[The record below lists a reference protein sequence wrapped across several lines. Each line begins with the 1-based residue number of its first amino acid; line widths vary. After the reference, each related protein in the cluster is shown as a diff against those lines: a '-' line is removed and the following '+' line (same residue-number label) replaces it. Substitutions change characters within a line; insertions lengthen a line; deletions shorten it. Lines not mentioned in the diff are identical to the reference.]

1 MSPITI
7 YTDGSALGNPGRAA
21 TAQLLLSGHHRK
33 ELSRVPPHDQQ
44 PHGAVAVCVAL
55 ETLKFEGSDVVIY
68 SDSKYV
74 VDAVSKG
81 WVFGWVRK
89 GFAGKKNPDLWMR
102 FLRVYNRH
110 NVRFVWVKGQRR
122 NSREQPLRL
131 IWAVAAANDKAHWLE
146 DTGYDPAE
154 RKTEGRRTVFRHKVH
169 HNPSNYRTFFAFRVI
184 IPIFTPLIA

>member
-7 YTDGSALGNPGRAA
+7 YTDGSALGNPGPGGYGAV
-21 TAQLLLSGHHRK
+21 LLSGHHRK
-33 ELSRVPPHDQQ
+33 ELSQGFRLTTNNRMELM
-44 PHGAVAVCVAL
+44 AVCVAL

-110 NVRFVWVKGQRR
+110 NVRFVWVRATPKQSRTTAATVWPWRR
-122 NSREQPLRL
+122 PTTRR
-131 IWAVAAANDKAHWLE
+131 
-146 DTGYDPAE
+146 TGS
-154 RKTEGRRTVFRHKVH
+154 KTRATIPQSGKKEGRRTVFSAQS
-169 HNPSNYRTFFAFRVI
+169 P
-184 IPIFTPLIA
+184 P